1 MKFLIILMDVLAV
14 AMGIAAASLFI
25 YIIDEP
31 LPDVPALIVEG
42 LILVCIVIT
51 QIIKITLKDENPNW

>member
-1 MKFLIILMDVLAV
+1 MDVLAV

-42 LILVCIVIT
+42 LILVCIVST